1 MGGWEQI
8 VPTKKTANEERELR
22 TKWQF
27 AAALIKSSGKEIL
40 WSKD

>member
-8 VPTKKTANEERELR
+8 IPTKKTTDEERELR
-22 TKWQF
+22 TKRQI

-40 WSKD
+40 V